1 MGILN
6 DKEHNHPSN
15 PQRKEATEQR
25 AIIRNQIGE
34 MPRSK
39 PSRVLA
45 DVRTNISDEVFVE
58 MGSNKALELLI
69 SRQKKRLF
77 GNVDVADVLNINL
90 PDSLTVLR
98 GQSILLYDSR
108 QHRLGEKD
116 VVLVFSHP
124 SKQLNHHPSLS
135 SFLEAFLKDVDKQQ
149 DIARAAVL
157 QQKRKR
163 RRRYVLQEQHIME
176 TLEGA
181 MYDNDEDLL
190 DLLTLL
196 GLQIQGYVNGLRDN
210 NRRDSDD
217 DDGIIDVS
225 SIPSTSFNS

>member
-1 MGILN
+1 MIRTRLENLAKAQKRPLLGNLSVDQTSSSHQSTSQQHAEDQIN
-6 DKEHNHPSN
+6 VG
-15 PQRKEATEQR
+15 TE
-25 AIIRNQIGE
+25 
-34 MPRSK
+34 
-39 PSRVLA
+39 
-45 DVRTNISDEVFVE
+45 SDENSDPE
-58 MGSNKALELLI
+58 IQLI
-69 SRQKKRLF
+69 QFDTGK
-77 GNVDVADVLNINL
+77 
-90 PDSLTVLR
+90 T
-98 GQSILLYDSR
+98 
-108 QHRLGEKD
+108 EKGKMC
-116 VVLVFSHP
+116 LWHAGYFL
-124 SKQLNHHPSLS
+124 KQLNHHPSLS
-135 SFLEAFLKDVDKQQ
+135 SFLEAFLKDVDKQL

-217 DDGIIDVS
+217 DDGIMDDL
-225 SIPSTSFNS
+225 